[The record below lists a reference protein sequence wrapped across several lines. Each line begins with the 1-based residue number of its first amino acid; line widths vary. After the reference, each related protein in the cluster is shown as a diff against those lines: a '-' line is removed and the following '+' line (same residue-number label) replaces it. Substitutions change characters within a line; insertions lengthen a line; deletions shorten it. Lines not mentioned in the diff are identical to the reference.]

1 MANPRNDGEESV
13 GFQRDDHFVNLE
25 RKRDRDHNPTS
36 SVRVETQHPERIKRS
51 HLRTGS
57 HVSHNQEKWNL
68 KLEIDHLRKKLLQS
82 ERDKKGLT
90 SPSSER
96 TDRGK
101 D

>member
-1 MANPRNDGEESV
+1 MANLRNDREESV

-68 KLEIDHLRKKLLQS
+68 NWR
-82 ERDKKGLT
+82 LT
-90 SPSSER
+90 ICVKSCCRVNETR
-96 TDRGK
+96 RV
-101 D
+101 